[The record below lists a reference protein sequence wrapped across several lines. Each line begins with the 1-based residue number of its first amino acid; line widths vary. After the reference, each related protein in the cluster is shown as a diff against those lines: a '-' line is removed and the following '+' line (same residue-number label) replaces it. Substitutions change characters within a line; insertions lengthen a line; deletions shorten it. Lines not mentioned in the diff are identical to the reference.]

1 MAKPTSSEKT
11 CKIQGKRN
19 LRLLLNF
26 RVLVN
31 HPAHYYIS
39 TAHCKCKTVQTQH
52 QRKKAQSL
60 PLPNYLRSF
69 NESKCRRQEIC
80 INQILKQTI
89 ERCMP
94 IRESS

>member
-1 MAKPTSSEKT
+1 MTKPTSSEK
-11 CKIQGKRN
+11 N
-19 LRLLLNF
+19 LQDSRKNNLNLLLDF
-26 RVLVN
+26 RILVN
-31 HPAHYYIS
+31 QPVHYYIS
-39 TAHCKCKTVQTQH
+39 TAHCKCKTVQMQH

-60 PLPNYLRSF
+60 PLPNYVRSF

-80 INQILKQTI
+80 INQILKQAI